1 MLIERYKVLG
11 IRSYV
16 FERSYMERYVL
27 IFLCV
32 FLLTGI
38 TAQHLTHEEVAAK
51 VSPAVVGINCVLVEK
66 QGARRPNILS
76 YYGTGVFISADGLLL
91 TNLTVVPKVPYSV
104 TLYLADGRIV
114 SASCVDI
121 YPEFEMT
128 ILKADGN
135 NFPYIKL
142 ADSSKATI
150 GDGVYT
156 FGNPFHSI
164 ENDTQVAVS
173 HGTVSG
179 VYRVT
184 KNVESESKYNNLVI
198 ETNAALNPGSD
209 GGPLTNHRGE
219 LLGILSL
226 AMQEER
232 RMGTAIPV
240 HLMLEKLL
248 ELNSFSLQPYE
259 PDETSEKR
267 QIAHKGLEYSETIV
281 SLEITRKEI
290 KQRAQAQQNR
300 KAIIMQRPQ
309 SWATATVIENG
320 AYILA
325 SAYQVTSDRGEGQV
339 EKIVVHT
346 AKEKIEAELIAT
358 HRPYDIAL
366 LRPKTPIQ
374 CPQYFS
380 FASNEDLRIGEWI
393 GVCGKLQSSFSVT
406 CDIGIVSTLK
416 RNLNLVQV
424 YQTQAFI
431 NYANSGGPV
440 INKEGKLLG
449 IATHIY
455 PDATWG
461 LNSGVSMFTGI
472 DTIKSI
478 LPQLKK
484 GTVTQNPTLPFL
496 GVSFWQ
502 DKKVPQGAL
511 ISTVTAN
518 SAAHKAGVLPG
529 DILISLDKVSVGEWA
544 DLVRLITAKKIGQ
557 KIEFEVIRENKK
569 KKLTA
574 TLGKRPW

>member
-1 MLIERYKVLG
+1 
-11 IRSYV
+11 
-16 FERSYMERYVL
+16 MERYVL
-27 IFLCV
+27 VFLWV
-32 FLLTGI
+32 FLLSGVA
-38 TAQHLTHEEVAAK
+38 TAQHLTHKEVAAK
-51 VSPAVVGINCVLVEK
+51 VSPAVVGIDCVLVEK
-66 QGARRPNILS
+66 QGAGRPNILT

-91 TNLTVVPKVPYSV
+91 TNLTVVPKVPYNV
-104 TLYLADGRIV
+104 TLYLADGRVV

-128 ILKADGN
+128 ILKANGD
-135 NFPYIKL
+135 NFPYIAL
-142 ADSSKATI
+142 ADSSKTTI
-150 GDGVYT
+150 GDSVYT

-164 ENDTQVAVS
+164 KNDAQVAVA

-248 ELNSFSLQPYE
+248 ELSSFSLQPYE
-259 PDETSEKR
+259 PDENSEKR
-267 QIAHKGLEYSETIV
+267 QIAHKGLEYTETIV
-281 SLEITRKEI
+281 SLEVIRKGA
-290 KQRAQAQQNR
+290 KQKALVQKQEAQGNR

-309 SWATATVIENG
+309 SWTTATVIENG
-320 AYILA
+320 EYILA

-339 EKIVVHT
+339 EKIIVHT
-346 AKEKIEAELIAT
+346 TKDQIEAELIAT
-358 HRPYDIAL
+358 HKPYDIAL
-366 LRPKTPIQ
+366 LRPKTPIK
-374 CPQYFS
+374 CPRYFS
-380 FASNEDLRIGEWI
+380 FASSEDLRIGEWI

-416 RNLNLVQV
+416 RNLDLVQV

-455 PDATWG
+455 PDAVWG

-472 DTIKSI
+472 DTIQSI

-484 GTVTQNPTLPFL
+484 GTATQNPTLPFL

>member
-1 MLIERYKVLG
+1 MQRYILV
-11 IRSYV
+11 
-16 FERSYMERYVL
+16 
-27 IFLCV
+27 FLCV
-32 FLLTGI
+32 LLLTSI

-51 VSPAVVGINCVLVEK
+51 VSPAVVGINCVLVDK
-66 QGARRPNILS
+66 QEGSRPNILN

-91 TNLTVVPKVPYSV
+91 TNLTVVPKIPYSV

-128 ILKADGN
+128 VLKADGT
-135 NFPYIKL
+135 NFPYIPL
-142 ADSSKATI
+142 ADSAKASI
-150 GDGVYT
+150 GDSVYT

-164 ENDTQVAVS
+164 ENDTQVAAS

-184 KNVESESKYNNLVI
+184 NNVEEESQYNNLVI

-226 AMQEER
+226 AMQKER

-240 HLMLEKLL
+240 HLMLENLM
-248 ELNSFSLQPYE
+248 ELSSFTLQPYE
-259 PDETSEKR
+259 PDQTNEKR
-267 QIAHKGLEYSETIV
+267 QIAQKGLTYAETIV
-281 SLEITRKEI
+281 SLQVVRKTGQQNA
-290 KQRAQAQQNR
+290 QRQRNR

-320 AYILA
+320 EYILA
-325 SAYQVTSDRGEGQV
+325 SAYQVTSDQGEGQV
-339 EKIVVHT
+339 EKIIVHT
-346 AKEKIEAELIAT
+346 AKDKVEAKIVSI
-358 HRPYDIAL
+358 HKPYDIAL
-366 LRPKTPIQ
+366 LRPETPIK
-374 CPQYFS
+374 CTQYFS
-380 FASNEDLRIGEWI
+380 FGSDKELRIGEWI
-393 GVCGKLQSSFSVT
+393 GVCGKLQSSFSIT
-406 CDIGIVSTLK
+406 CDIGIVSTLQ

-449 IATHIY
+449 IATHVY
-455 PDATWG
+455 PNAVWG

-484 GTVTQNPTLPFL
+484 GSATQNPSLPFL

-529 DILISLDKVSVGEWA
+529 DILISLDEVSVGEWA
-544 DLVRLITAKKIGQ
+544 DLVRLITSKKIGQ